1 MGDPQRFTGGPS
13 TVHRWT
19 LNGSQVDP
27 QRFTGGPSTL
37 VPTHLMR
44 FTFGGFAGAAH
55 ESRQVR
61 QAKRPQARRQRSVC
75 GAMACRL
82 SCAAASLPR
91 VTIISLCE
99 RAERR
104 AASWGA
110 LSCGQG
116 RTRRAYWSGGTL
128 ITCTDTGRCMYSAAR
143 ASRGDLPTVAVFPGP
158 GPSAELR
165 ILTDNTSIP
174 AYSYTYRRSL
184 TS

>member
-99 RAERR
+99 RA
-104 AASWGA
+104 
-110 LSCGQG
+110 
-116 RTRRAYWSGGTL
+116 
-128 ITCTDTGRCMYSAAR
+128 SAAR
-143 ASRGDLPTVAVFPGP
+143 HLGGLCRVDRAVPGARI
-158 GPSAELR
+158 GPEG
-165 ILTDNTSIP
+165 
-174 AYSYTYRRSL
+174 RSL
-184 TS
+184 RVPIQGVVCTARLERRGATCRQSRFSQAQGPAPNCEF

>member
-1 MGDPQRFTGGPS
+1 MREQREAGEPLRLGRWPLGGPD
-13 TVHRWT
+13 WGT
-19 LNGSQVDP
+19 LNSSQVDP

-99 RAERR
+99 RA
-104 AASWGA
+104 
-110 LSCGQG
+110 
-116 RTRRAYWSGGTL
+116 
-128 ITCTDTGRCMYSAAR
+128 SAAR
-143 ASRGDLPTVAVFPGP
+143 HLGGLCRVDRAVPGARI
-158 GPSAELR
+158 GPEG
-165 ILTDNTSIP
+165 
-174 AYSYTYRRSL
+174 RSL
-184 TS
+184 RVPIQGVVCTARPERRGATCRQSRFSQAQGPAPNCEF